1 MRPLCSTAMRRA
13 PCRAE
18 EQEVCDAPDARCA
31 ARFCRRST
39 RPARGRVSPA
49 RQRKDESETAVS
61 VRIQNLSMITG
72 ASIQNV
78 NSWTRVERA
87 VHYCSPLR
95 REIVQAPC
103 VQTVEPHSAGPP
115 PTGVTPALLL
125 AALGRGRRVPLCA
138 DGAPQPTPK
147 AGSCRSM
154 RHLEQ
159 ARPGQPPAAVE
170 VSHRQKVE
178 VGIKR
183 SEGRDRGVER
193 LGAVVDVWR

>member
-18 EQEVCDAPDARCA
+18 DQEVCDAPDARCA

-39 RPARGRVSPA
+39 RPRDA
-49 RQRKDESETAVS
+49 SETYLRFGL
-61 VRIQNLSMITG
+61 RIQNLSMITG
-72 ASIQNV
+72 ASMQNV

-170 VSHRQKVE
+170 VSDRQKVE